1 MSRSG
6 QVGAWLELMR
16 AGNAPTVVSNVLAGV
31 AIGLQ
36 ARLSDAPVPWGTA
49 ALLLSGTVLVYV
61 AGMVLNDAFDARI
74 DARERPRRPIPSG
87 RIPAARA
94 QFAGVAMLAVGTAM
108 LAVASGAAF
117 WWSLLLAGCVLTY
130 NAVHAWVPGTFV
142 LLAVC
147 RAIVPVIAA
156 YGTSPGSERA
166 LLAWVAGGTF
176 AYVLALS
183 VVARD
188 EMRGIGAG
196 AARAAWILPL
206 AACAPLGMWF
216 SEGIAPDGALLV
228 TAGLGAIAVAVV
240 SVVAGIR
247 AIGSGRGTVPGAVG
261 TWIGAIPAVDAATC
275 FLLGRPLLGFLCVA
289 MWGVAGALR
298 PRLPAS

>member
-1 MSRSG
+1 VSRGG

-16 AGNAPTVVSNVLAGV
+16 AGNAPTVVSNVLAGI

-49 ALLLSGTVLVYV
+49 ALLLAGTVLVYV

-108 LAVASGAAF
+108 LAVASGATL

-156 YGTSPGSERA
+156 YGTSPGAERA

-188 EMRGIGAG
+188 EMRGVGTG
-196 AARAAWILPL
+196 AARTSWILPL

-216 SEGIAPDGALLV
+216 SEGIAPDGAFLV

-289 MWGVAGALR
+289 MWGIAGALR

>member
-1 MSRSG
+1 
-6 QVGAWLELMR
+6 
-16 AGNAPTVVSNVLAGV
+16 
-31 AIGLQ
+31 
-36 ARLSDAPVPWGTA
+36 
-49 ALLLSGTVLVYV
+49 
-61 AGMVLNDAFDARI
+61 
-74 DARERPRRPIPSG
+74 
-87 RIPAARA
+87 
-94 QFAGVAMLAVGTAM
+94 
-108 LAVASGAAF
+108 
-117 WWSLLLAGCVLTY
+117 
-130 NAVHAWVPGTFV
+130 
-142 LLAVC
+142 
-147 RAIVPVIAA
+147 
-156 YGTSPGSERA
+156 
-166 LLAWVAGGTF
+166 
-176 AYVLALS
+176 

-188 EMRGIGAG
+188 EMRGVGTG
-196 AARAAWILPL
+196 AARTSWILPL

-289 MWGVAGALR
+289 MWGIAGALR